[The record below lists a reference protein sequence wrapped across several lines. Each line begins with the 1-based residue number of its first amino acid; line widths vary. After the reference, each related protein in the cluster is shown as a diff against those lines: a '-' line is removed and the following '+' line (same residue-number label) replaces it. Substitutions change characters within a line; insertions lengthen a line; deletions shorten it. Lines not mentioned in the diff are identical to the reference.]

1 MSEKLLRLFNTLNRI
16 DVKGE
21 SVLFM
26 ADCLRFL
33 DQLIQECKAAENETT
48 KEVVN
53 DGNTAETD

>member
-1 MSEKLLRLFNTLNRI
+1 MSEKLLRLFNTMNRI

-33 DQLIQECKAAENETT
+33 DQLIQECKAAENNAEIEAVS
-48 KEVVN
+48 EV
-53 DGNTAETD
+53 